1 MNRMCEHKPHDMSAE
16 VDPVTFTK
24 GGAKLSGAASKVVVS
39 TKSLLLHPK
48 VVHAC
53 NRTV

>member
-1 MNRMCEHKPHDMSAE
+1 MSAE
-16 VDPVTFTK
+16 VDPVTFTR
-24 GGAKLSGAASKVVVS
+24 GGAKLDGAASKVAVS
-39 TKSLLLHPK
+39 TKSLLSHPK